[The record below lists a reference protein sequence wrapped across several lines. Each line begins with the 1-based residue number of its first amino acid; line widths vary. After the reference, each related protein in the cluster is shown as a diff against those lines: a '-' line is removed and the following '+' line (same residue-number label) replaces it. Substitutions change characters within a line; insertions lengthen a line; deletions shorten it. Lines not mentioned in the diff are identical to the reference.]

1 MDKETRIMVL
11 KKNREDL
18 KEIRET
24 LKKAMDYISFR
35 RVKEKEEL
43 ELLSDLVRGAGK
55 VLELDGKFKR
65 ELRDLRI

>member
-11 KKNREDL
+11 EKNREDL
-18 KEIRET
+18 KEIRKT
-24 LKKAMDYISFR
+24 LKRAMDYIGFR

-55 VLELDGKFKR
+55 AIELDEKFKR
-65 ELRDLRI
+65 ELRDLGI

>member
-11 KKNREDL
+11 EKNREDL

-24 LKKAMDYISFR
+24 LKRAMDYIGFR

-65 ELRDLRI
+65 ELRDLGI